1 MNASRTAQK
10 EPPRQLTQNLLDPA
24 LAMHAGGAER
34 RPSGLTDFGRGLD
47 QVKASA
53 VRLVPRLRAVASP
66 LPAATRYGPSVDG
79 VPFRTT
85 GRHGIEDTANLRLPV
100 HGSREKRHH
109 CPTSKLRGGRER
121 AQVTSR
127 AIQLTCSQSSLSRFL
142 VESKGHRAK
151 GSIRGFVRP
160 SLDAIIH

>member
-109 CPTSKLRGGRER
+109 CPTSKLRGGRESSSHV
-121 AQVTSR
+121 AGNSAHLFTFQPQ
-127 AIQLTCSQSSLSRFL
+127 QLPRRI
-142 VESKGHRAK
+142 EGHWAK
-151 GSIRGFVRP
+151 CPIRGFVKP
-160 SLDAIIH
+160 LLDAIIH

>member
-1 MNASRTAQK
+1 MNASQTAQK
-10 EPPRQLTQNLLDPA
+10 ESPRHPSQNSLDPA

-127 AIQLTCSQSSLSRFL
+127 AIQLTCSHSSLSRFL
-142 VESKGHRAK
+142 VESKAIERN
-151 GSIRGFVRP
+151 VR
-160 SLDAIIH
+160 SGDS